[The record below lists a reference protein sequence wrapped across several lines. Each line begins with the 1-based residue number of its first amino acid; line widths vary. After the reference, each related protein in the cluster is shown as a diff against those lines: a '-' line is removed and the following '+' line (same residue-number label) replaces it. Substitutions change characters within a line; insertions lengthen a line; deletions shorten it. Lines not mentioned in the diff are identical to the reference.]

1 MTAINH
7 GTHKVVKRQIK
18 AILKSMDFVSNNYL
32 RKEKKAKKDF
42 QVYFDIY
49 QQLGLAWEFLGLQCE
64 HWEGYKK
71 TRGNKEVCRMCGKVK
86 DVDDVFVLV
95 SKKGPKK
102 IGVTAKPNSK
112 KTFDSKKDAE
122 IINDTVNFHGA
133 SLNVD
138 VHNAYRSRIFG
149 KGITMAAERIVTVKE
164 DNTECQIDQH
174 LVHVRLND
182 ANRKSGKKKYGG
194 FPWEIAKKDLKRFP
208 VIFDFDEKHRFL
220 GLTILR

>member
-1 MTAINH
+1 MDQKKI
-7 GTHKVVKRQIK
+7 VKKQLRSL
-18 AILKSMDFVSNNYL
+18 LKSMDFISNNFL
-32 RKEKKAKKDF
+32 RKDKKTGKDL
-42 QVYFDIY
+42 QVYFDVY
-49 QQLGLAWEFLGLQCE
+49 QQLGLAWEFMGLQCE
-64 HWEGYKK
+64 HWEGYRK
-71 TRGNKEVCRMCGKVK
+71 TRDKKDVCRICGKVK
-86 DVDDVFVLV
+86 DVEDVFVLL
-95 SKKGPKK
+95 SKEGPKK

-112 KTFDSKKDAE
+112 KTFDAKKDAE

-138 VHNAYRSRIFG
+138 VHNAYQSRVFD

-164 DNTECQIDQH
+164 DNIECHIDQR

-182 ANRKSGKKKYGG
+182 ADRKSGKKKYGG